1 MTAGLSSTGFAAKA
15 AVEIADEMAATQRA
29 TIDPTLDTSA
39 ESVVGNLNAVT
50 ATKLRE
56 LWELAELVYGA
67 RSPRNASFAALDD
80 LCAITGTTRAPA
92 TKGTVSLR
100 LTVAAGRTIPA
111 GSVAHVAG
119 DTTNRWVTLANAVN
133 STGSSAQITVA
144 AEAESAGVFLAYAG
158 TLTTI
163 ATPVSGWT
171 SVTNLADA
179 TPGRA
184 VETDAALRLRR
195 EREIQG
201 PGAGTVGAITAA
213 LSAVA
218 SVRQAVVFENPT
230 DATVDGIPPHAFEA
244 LVLGGTDANIRAA
257 LWAAKPA
264 GIRAYGS
271 TSGTTLDTEGV
282 ARTVAFTRPTELA
295 VYVTLA
301 VGARRDTYA
310 GDAAVKAAVVAW
322 GDTLLAGD
330 PVRIARII
338 ETVMG
343 VAGVEDVVAFVGL
356 ASGAVFAVN
365 LAVLLRQRATFDTS
379 RVTVATVLV

>member
-1 MTAGLSSTGFAAKA
+1 LTAGLSSTGFTPKT

-119 DTTNRWVTLANAVN
+119 DTTNRWVTLADAVN
-133 STGSSAQITVA
+133 GTGSSAQITVA
-144 AEAESAGVFLAYAG
+144 AEAETAGVRLAYAG
-158 TLTTI
+158 TLTVI
-163 ATPVSGWT
+163 ATPVSGW
-171 SVTNLADA
+171 SAVTNLADA

-230 DATVDGIPPHAFEA
+230 DTTVDGIPPHSFEA
-244 LVLGGTDANIRAA
+244 LVLGGTDAAIRAA
-257 LWAAKPA
+257 LWKAKPA

-282 ARTVAFTRPTELA
+282 ARVVAFTRPTELS

-330 PVRIARII
+330 PVRIARVI

-356 ASGAVFAVN
+356 ASGAVYAVN

-379 RVTVATVLV
+379 RITVATVLV

>member
-1 MTAGLSSTGFAAKA
+1 LTAGLTSTGFTPKTAT
-15 AVEIADEMAATQRA
+15 EIADEIAATQRA

-39 ESVVGNLNAVT
+39 ESVVGNLNAVM

-67 RSPRNASFAALDD
+67 RSPRNASFSALDD

-119 DTTNRWVTLANAVN
+119 DTTNRWVTLADAVN
-133 STGSSAQITVA
+133 TTGSSAQITVA
-144 AEAESAGVFLAYAG
+144 AEAETAGVRLAYAG

-163 ATPVSGWT
+163 ATPVSGW
-171 SVTNLADA
+171 SAVTNLADA

-213 LSAVA
+213 LSAVL

-230 DATVDGIPPHAFEA
+230 DTPVDGIPAHSFEA
-244 LVLGGTDANIRAA
+244 LVLGGADADIRAA
-257 LWAAKPA
+257 LWKAKPA
-264 GIRAYGS
+264 GIRAHGS

-282 ARTVAFTRPTELA
+282 ARVVAFTRPTELA
-295 VYVTLA
+295 VYVSLA

-310 GDAAVKAAVVAW
+310 GDAAVEAAVVAW
-322 GDTLLAGD
+322 GDSLLAGD

-356 ASGAVFAVN
+356 ASGAVYPVN
-365 LAVLLRQRATFDTS
+365 LAVALRARATFDTS
-379 RVTVATVLV
+379 RITVASVLV